1 MPDAGLPVRFGWFL
15 VPDAADPQGLIRD
28 ARLAEQTGFDLIG
41 IQDHPYQ
48 RRYLDTFSLLA
59 ALATATERIRLF
71 PDVACLPLRHPAML
85 AKAAASID
93 LLSDGRFELGL
104 GAGAFWDAIVAMGGP
119 RRAPGE
125 AVDALEEAIA
135 LLRLLWSDQRS
146 VRFTG
151 QHYRVAG
158 VKPGPAPAHPM
169 GIWVGAFG
177 PRMLALI
184 GRVADGWVPS
194 STYVTPDRLPAAQAR
209 IDDAAAA
216 AGREPAA
223 IRRLY
228 NISGRIGPGGGG
240 FLDGPASQWVEQLL
254 PLVTEVGMDTFS
266 LLAALATA
274 TERVRLFPDVAC
286 LPLRHPAMLA
296 KASTSIDL
304 LSDGRFEL
312 GLGAGAFW
320 DAIAAMGGPRRAPGE
335 AVEALE
341 EAIALLRPLWVGGS
355 GAQAAEGDSPRPQG
369 PRSVR
374 FTGQHYRVAGV
385 KPGPAPAHAIGIWV
399 GAFGPRMLGL
409 IGRVADGWV
418 PSSTYATPERL
429 PAAQARVDDAA
440 AAAGRDPAAIRRLYN
455 INGRI
460 GPGGGG
466 FLDGPAGQWVE
477 QLLPLVTEVGMDTF
491 VLWPA
496 EDPAR
501 QVRLFADEVAPAL
514 REAVAAHRGRG

>member
-1 MPDAGLPVRFGWFL
+1 VPDAGLPVRFGWFL
-15 VPDAADPQGLIRD
+15 VPDAADPQGLVRD
-28 ARLAEQTGFDLIG
+28 ARLAERAGFDLIG

-59 ALATATERIRLF
+59 TLAMATERVRLF

-125 AVDALEEAIA
+125 AVGALEEAIA
-135 LLRLLWSDQRS
+135 LLRLLWSDRRS

-158 VKPGPAPAHPM
+158 VKPGPAPAHAI

-194 STYVTPDRLPAAQAR
+194 STYATPDRLPAAQAR

-254 PLVTEVGMDTFS
+254 PLVTE
-266 LLAALATA
+266 
-274 TERVRLFPDVAC
+274 
-286 LPLRHPAMLA
+286 
-296 KASTSIDL
+296 I
-304 LSDGRFEL
+304 
-312 GLGAGAFW
+312 
-320 DAIAAMGGPRRAPGE
+320 
-335 AVEALE
+335 
-341 EAIALLRPLWVGGS
+341 
-355 GAQAAEGDSPRPQG
+355 
-369 PRSVR
+369 
-374 FTGQHYRVAGV
+374 
-385 KPGPAPAHAIGIWV
+385 
-399 GAFGPRMLGL
+399 
-409 IGRVADGWV
+409 
-418 PSSTYATPERL
+418 
-429 PAAQARVDDAA
+429 
-440 AAAGRDPAAIRRLYN
+440 
-455 INGRI
+455 
-460 GPGGGG
+460 
-466 FLDGPAGQWVE
+466 
-477 QLLPLVTEVGMDTF
+477 GMDTF
-491 VLWPA
+491 VLWPT

-501 QVRLFADEVAPAL
+501 QVELFAAEVAPAL